1 MMWDGMA
8 QGRVTGGV
16 DEDDVGR
23 NGTRACDWMA
33 DGDDVG
39 RNGKRACDWRA
50 DEDDVGRK
58 GTRACD
64 WMADGTRM
72 RRAGRTEKERIRR
85 LFGRMRSLSD

>member
-16 DEDDVGR
+16 
-23 NGTRACDWMA
+23 

-50 DEDDVGRK
+50 D
-58 GTRACD
+58 
-64 WMADGTRM
+64 GTRM
-72 RRAGRTEKERIRR
+72 RRDGEQRR
-85 LFGRMRSLSD
+85 SAFAVCPVECAPYQIKLVLPLCSTW

>member
-1 MMWDGMA
+1 MMWDGKA
-8 QGRVTGGV
+8 QGRVTGGADEDDLGRKGKRVCDWRV

-23 NGTRACDWMA
+23 K
-33 DGDDVG
+33 
-39 RNGKRACDWRA
+39 GKRVCDWRV

-64 WMADGTRM
+64 WRGWTRM